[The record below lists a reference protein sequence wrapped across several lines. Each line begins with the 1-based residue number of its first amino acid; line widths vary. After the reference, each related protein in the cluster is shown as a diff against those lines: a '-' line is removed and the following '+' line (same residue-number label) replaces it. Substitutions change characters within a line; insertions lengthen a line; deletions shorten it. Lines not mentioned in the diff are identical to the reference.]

1 MSKKPAAEA
10 QTKEAKQEVVNAVQS
25 KVLTRLQQELS
36 FVSAYKNMDSQVGNV
51 EKEIEQWWR

>member
-1 MSKKPAAEA
+1 MSKKPATEA

-51 EKEIEQWWR
+51 EKEIEQ